1 MAEQAGYEIY
11 VVGPDGD
18 DLPELEADGIRRA
31 ARLALEAGGAEPP
44 CAMTVSVTTAEQFRA
59 LNRDFAGLDEP
70 TDVLSFGA
78 EDEPYAVEPGEPP
91 YLGDVIIA
99 RPIAEAQAQEAG
111 HSLLTELQILTIHG
125 SLHLLGY
132 DHQDDAQQA
141 EMRAREAAALEALQS
156 TER

>member
-1 MAEQAGYEIY
+1 
-11 VVGPDGD
+11 
-18 DLPELEADGIRRA
+18 
-31 ARLALEAGGAEPP
+31 ALSRNYAV
-44 CAMTVSVTTAEQFRA
+44 MY
-59 LNRDFAGLDEP
+59 EP
-70 TDVLSFGA
+70 TDVLSVGA
-78 EDEPYAVEPGEPP
+78 EDKPDAGEPGEPP